1 MGEIS
6 GIDCNDLADD
16 THTHTHTGKHACGLA
31 QRLFHIHTRKQT
43 LTHQVTG

>member
-16 THTHTHTGKHACGLA
+16 THTHAYMHVALHRGSFTYTHTNRHS
-31 QRLFHIHTRKQT
+31 HIK
-43 LTHQVTG
+43 